1 MAVSSKIGVS
11 MSATSEKKPAR
22 RIGAKP
28 PPDRAQKSMG
38 CMSLKNPL
46 RKLCIAIVEWKPFD
60 FFILFT
66 IMGNCVCLAVYTPFP
81 GQDSNDTNAVLV
93 SSSVHKSIVL
103 HFFFYTG
110 KSRICF
116 SLHIHSWVPY
126 ENCRTRIYST
136 SKRLP
141 EECLEYTRLYNSD
154 DWVRKSINLFN
165 TSKFQ

>member
-1 MAVSSKIGVS
+1 

-38 CMSLKNPL
+38 CMSLKNPI

-93 SSSVHKSIVL
+93 RSCIHKNIAVSYL
-103 HFFFYTG
+103 FFYSG

-116 SLHIHSWVPY
+116 PLHIHSRVPY
-126 ENCRTRIYST
+126 ENCRTRIYPT
-136 SKRLP
+136 SKRLF
-141 EECLEYTRLYNSD
+141 EKCLEHTRLYNSD
-154 DWVRKSINLFN
+154 DWVRKRFN
-165 TSKFQ
+165 

>member
-1 MAVSSKIGVS
+1 MTGLQPIFNSPNQNLNGDDPKQNGLFMAVSSKIGVS

-93 SSSVHKSIVL
+93 SSSVRKHCSPFL
-103 HFFFYTG
+103 
-110 KSRICF
+110 
-116 SLHIHSWVPY
+116 L
-126 ENCRTRIYST
+126 
-136 SKRLP
+136 
-141 EECLEYTRLYNSD
+141 LY
-154 DWVRKSINLFN
+154 RK
-165 TSKFQ
+165 K